1 MKRNDEHK
9 IWQTGTIIVM
19 TVVMAM
25 VLQWVQEYRFYAKE
39 CEHLW
44 LNDWM
49 WIAPHFSQP
58 GGMVQLLTSAL
69 TQFFCLKWIGAI
81 TIACVFGLVLL
92 LGKKIMQRLNIDFC
106 FLSLWFLPIGFMF
119 LCNEHTYFNLRGHFA
134 ILLAILMSYW
144 LIVVFEKA
152 NVSLIAKAFLTIVSV
167 LVSYW
172 LVGSM
177 SVIIVEMTIA
187 YVLIRRT
194 HWILILVSALT
205 YLLIAGVLTSFRYY
219 VNIEEALTP
228 SQYYE
233 WPTSY
238 STPLSVWLILPFLPI
253 IGAYLTPRLNSAKA
267 KSIWLKPL
275 VFFAG
280 LLLSV
285 AVIAE
290 AYFSVHNQRVYQLR
304 QDEWNVR
311 CENWDAIISS
321 HKGRQEPTAFISYLN
336 LALAKK
342 GQLVERMA
350 EFNPYILWSDE
361 AKMYSP
367 VLMVNDEL
375 SRDALKL
382 QRCVF
387 MEWGGEALANAQK
400 SAFEANFL
408 TPGETDPVELKKLI
422 LTNSLFDTKP
432 TARKYLRRLARTTM
446 YARWAEERLADESM
460 VDDEVNDMRQMLPDE
475 NNFYMK
481 TQVGKM
487 LRQIVMQTPQN
498 SIATQFYETYLIQ
511 TCDSVAYRHWKEF
524 LNKNNANR

>member
-311 CENWDAIISS
+311 CANWDAIISS

-382 QRCVF
+382 QSCVF

-408 TPGETDPVELKKLI
+408 TPGETDPVELQRLV
-422 LTNSLFDTKP
+422 LTNSLFDTNH
-432 TARKYLRRLARTTM
+432 TARKYLRRLARNTM
-446 YARWAEERLADESM
+446 YAHWAEARLADESL
-460 VDDEVNDMRQMLPDE
+460 VDVEVETLARTLPA
-475 NNFYMK
+475 NNGFYMK

-487 LRQIVMQTPQN
+487 LRKIVMQNPRN
-498 SIATQFYETYLIQ
+498 SIASQFYEAYLIQ
-511 TCDSVAYRHWKEF
+511 SCDSVAYRHWKEF
-524 LNKNNANR
+524 LNTNNASR